1 MEIGELL
8 AIWRAHSGAS
18 PHPTA
23 CRNGRQKSPQARAST
38 GVPLEDTRARRSHL
52 AGSLLFP
59 TLMGPY
65 IISVDLSGPAS
76 SPFITLMTDMETRPH
91 CIASSI
97 TVTSHDSR
105 QNFLKFGS
113 GNSWSVL
120 RFRGRGRFILSHS
133 LLAEEFSPNGPER
146 SRAARRQGAAK
157 PPLTA
162 RTVRRSWAKREW
174 LPGAWDTVPHTQ
186 PSILSRHFE
195 GEVSENRARREF
207 ENIGERI
214 AVRYTRETSSDGWSG

>member
-1 MEIGELL
+1 MQPFATTFIRQPRLLPSSSCGLAISPFRRSYVVIADRGSKTGGGLARLGLTMEIGELL

-76 SPFITLMTDMETRPH
+76 SPFVTLMTDMETRPH

-97 TVTSHDSR
+97 TA
-105 QNFLKFGS
+105 K
-113 GNSWSVL
+113 
-120 RFRGRGRFILSHS
+120 
-133 LLAEEFSPNGPER
+133 
-146 SRAARRQGAAK
+146 RAAHHHL
-157 PPLTA
+157 PPFTCGDGLQI
-162 RTVRRSWAKREW
+162 SLK
-174 LPGAWDTVPHTQ
+174 
-186 PSILSRHFE
+186 ILKIVLCSDFLGFHVIHHFPE
-195 GEVSENRARREF
+195 
-207 ENIGERI
+207 
-214 AVRYTRETSSDGWSG
+214 